1 MAEFAYQNQI
11 GERETVVSLLLAS
24 YGANWPCFWGEDA
37 VGDLKTFED
46 KWESGPVGV
55 CSLLPPAAAAPT
67 AVAEAIWQWGSQTDG
82 SRS

>member
-11 GERETVVSLLLAS
+11 GERETAVSPALLLAS

-55 CSLLPPAAAAPT
+55 CSLLPPGGRGPHSGGRSDL
-67 AVAEAIWQWGSQTDG
+67 AVGLPN
-82 SRS
+82 